1 MGASSKKKT
10 LKEELAG
17 MSSEEKI
24 EFFDTHD
31 TGEYEDEMPEV
42 EFQIVHSPKSRK
54 YRDQKKA
61 QDDKN
66 KLDKAS

>member
-1 MGASSKKKT
+1 MSANSQKKT
-10 LKEELAG
+10 LKEELVG
-17 MSSEEKI
+17 KSLEEKI

-42 EFQIVHSPKSRK
+42 KFQILHSPRSRK

-61 QDDKN
+61 QDVKN
-66 KLDKAS
+66 TLDKAS

>member
-1 MGASSKKKT
+1 MSVSNNKKT

-17 MSSEEKI
+17 KSLDEQI

-31 TGEYEDEMPEV
+31 MGEYWDEMPEV
-42 EFQIVHSPKSRK
+42 QIEVIQSPKSRK
-54 YRDQKKA
+54 YRDKKNL
-61 QDDKN
+61 QEVKD